1 MTETRLDRLARLL
14 MDAPDE
20 VFLQPH
26 NVPDPDA
33 IASCLGLQHLLAHKG
48 VETKIVYD
56 HEIEKMNSLK
66 MLELFDVP
74 MIPASEAH
82 TLGEEDWAVLVDAQK
97 GNANI
102 TDLPTDEVAVI
113 DHHEYRGN
121 QGYRFED
128 VRPQMGSCSAIIA
141 EYFFE
146 NGIALP
152 AKIATA
158 LLYGIFMDTDNLT
171 RGANNLDIEMFYRL
185 YGTADMSL
193 VAELRGNE
201 ISLRDV
207 QHFAEAFKTI
217 EVYDELGFLKLTSV
231 GDSLLGAASDIILSV
246 EGINIVVAYAVR
258 EAGVKLSARSINK
271 KLKANDLVRHL
282 VAGIGVGGGHEHMAG
297 GFIPAEK
304 LDRTRMVD
312 TFLKHRT
319 ISFFEKTMQGVN

>member
-1 MTETRLDRLARLL
+1 MTETRLDRLARILK
-14 MDAPDE
+14 DAPDE

-33 IASCLGLQHLLAHKG
+33 IASSLGLQYLLAEKG

-56 HEIEKMNSLK
+56 QEIEKVNSVK

-74 MIPASEAH
+74 MIPANKAY

-121 QGYRFED
+121 KGYRFED
-128 VRPQMGSCSAIIA
+128 VRPEIGSCSAIIA
-141 EYFFE
+141 DYFFE
-146 NGIALP
+146 NRMVP
-152 AKIATA
+152 PSKIATA

-171 RGANNLDIEMFYRL
+171 RGAHELDIEMFYRL
-185 YGTADMSL
+185 YRLADIAL

-201 ISLRDV
+201 ISLYDV
-207 QHFAEAFKTI
+207 HHFAEAFKTI

-246 EGINIVVAYAVR
+246 VGINIVVAYSVR
-258 EAGVKLSARSINK
+258 DAGVKLSVRSINK
-271 KLKANDLVRHL
+271 KIKANDLVRHL
-282 VAGIGVGGGHEHMAG
+282 VTDVGVGGGHEHMAG

-304 LDRTRMVD
+304 LDRARTVD
-312 TFLKHRT
+312 TFLKHRA
-319 ISFFEKTMQGVN
+319 ISFFEAVFNE

>member
-1 MTETRLDRLARLL
+1 MTETRLDRLARILK
-14 MDAPDE
+14 DAPDE

-33 IASCLGLQHLLAHKG
+33 IASSLGLRYLLAEKG

-56 HEIEKMNSLK
+56 QEIEKVNSVK

-74 MIPASEAH
+74 MIPASKAY

-128 VRPQMGSCSAIIA
+128 VRPEIGSCSAIIA
-141 EYFFE
+141 DYFFE
-146 NGIALP
+146 NGIVP
-152 AKIATA
+152 PSKVATA

-171 RGANNLDIEMFYRL
+171 RGASELDIEMFYRL
-185 YGTADMSL
+185 YRMADIAL

-207 QHFAEAFKTI
+207 HHFAEAFKTV
-217 EVYDELGFLKLTSV
+217 EVYDELGFLKLTGV

-246 EGINIVVAYAVR
+246 AGINVVVAYSVR
-258 EAGVKLSARSINK
+258 EAGIKLSVRSINK
-271 KLKANDLVRHL
+271 KIKANGLVRHL
-282 VAGIGVGGGHEHMAG
+282 VTGVGVGGGHEHMAG
-297 GFIPAEK
+297 GFIPSEK
-304 LDRTRMVD
+304 LDRARTVD
-312 TFLKHRT
+312 TFLKHRA
-319 ISFFEKTMQGVN
+319 ISFFEEAVG